1 MALCARP
8 LRFQT
13 ATAAA
18 SLRQTSMLDVRKL
31 QKKVV
36 LSSSSSQSIYRE
48 LTRSVCQQEIADLRE
63 QLRDVMFFL
72 EAQEK
77 LANTTDVSQ
86 EEIQEGQVIVGA
98 TASPSAV
105 GRKGHKKRR

>member
-1 MALCARP
+1 
-8 LRFQT
+8 
-13 ATAAA
+13 
-18 SLRQTSMLDVRKL
+18 MLVYISHWLVCFINRD
-31 QKKVV
+31 
-36 LSSSSSQSIYRE
+36 IYRE